1 MAIPND
7 PFILF
12 SYVNTCLRDK
22 GITLE
27 ESCAEN
33 SLDPQEIIKKLADAG
48 FSYDAEQRKFR

>member
-12 SYVNTCLRDK
+12 SYVNTCLRDQ

-27 ESCAEN
+27 EFCAAN
-33 SLDPQEIIKKLADAG
+33 GLSMDDLIKKLADAG
-48 FSYDAEQRKFR
+48 FSYDAEQRRFR

>member
-12 SYVNTCLRDK
+12 SYVNTCLRDQ

-27 ESCAEN
+27 EFCKAN
-33 SLDPQEIIKKLADAG
+33 GIDMDALIQKLQAAG
-48 FSYDAEQRKFR
+48 FTYDPEHRKFR

>member
-12 SYVNTCLRDK
+12 SYVNTVLRDR

-27 ESCAEN
+27 EFCAEN
-33 SLDPQEIIKKLADAG
+33 GLDPDALCEKLAAAG
-48 FSYDAEQRKFR
+48 FTYDAEQRRFR